1 MGYELADFDVESLEE
16 NVFRRIGE
24 EWMIV
29 SAGDGTGY
37 NMMTASWGG
46 LGVLWGRRVA
56 FCFVR
61 PSRYTY
67 QFMERAEVFSLS
79 YFEEA
84 YRATLSYCGEHSG
97 REVDKAAETGL
108 TPIRDPL
115 GGVYFAEAELVL
127 VCRKIYFQDL
137 SPNRFL
143 DSAIADNYPDGDYH
157 RMYIGEI
164 VRSLRK

>member
-29 SAGDGTGY
+29 SAGDAAGY

-46 LGVLWGRRVA
+46 LGVLWGRRVS

-67 QFMERAEVFSLS
+67 EFMERAEVFSLS
-79 YFEEA
+79 YFAEA

-115 GGVYFAEAELVL
+115 GAVYFAEAELVL
-127 VCRKIYFQDL
+127 VSRKIYFQDIL
-137 SPNRFL
+137 PNQFL
-143 DSAIADNYPDGDYH
+143 DATIADNYPDGDYH

-164 VRSLRK
+164 IRSLRK

>member
-24 EWMIV
+24 EWMII
-29 SAGDGTGY
+29 SAGDDSGF

-46 LGVLWGRRVA
+46 LGVLWGRRVS

-67 QFMERAEVFSLS
+67 EFMERAEVFSLS
-79 YFEEA
+79 YFAEE

-115 GGVYFAEAELVL
+115 GAVYFSEAELVL
-127 VCRKIYFQDL
+127 VSRKIYFQDIV
-137 SPNRFL
+137 PNHFL
-143 DSAIADNYPDGDYH
+143 DEAIAENYPDGDYH

-164 VRSLRK
+164 IRSLRK